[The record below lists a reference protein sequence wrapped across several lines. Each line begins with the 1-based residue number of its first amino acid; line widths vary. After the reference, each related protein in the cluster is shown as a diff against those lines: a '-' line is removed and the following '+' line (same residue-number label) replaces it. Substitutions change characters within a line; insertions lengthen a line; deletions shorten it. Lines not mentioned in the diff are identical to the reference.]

1 MLTSFPLSLVA
12 AFITLG
18 AIGYLVTSYH
28 ATQQAGTSR
37 AFSNAPLLGL
47 SLLVLVAEN
56 ATRCHLALS
65 TIAPWYIL
73 ALFTL
78 GILTIIKSPHVP
90 ILVLKHRSRIALHC
104 AFAALPIAAYS
115 IHFACIDPESWSGHS
130 NPDSFNQTAV
140 AEYLRDHS
148 IKDPVNIDSER
159 GWLTPIARYQIAEVR
174 LGASLFV
181 ALLAEANAKDS
192 QQVFFLGHFVALLL
206 VYCAVFTG
214 LRHTFGLPRAT
225 SLAGALMAASHGT
238 LAHLVFNAGLP
249 FLLSLPLYFS
259 SICRLHDLAQER
271 NPTVRHFLESAIV
284 LAGAVSIYP
293 EFLPIFTSI
302 AAAYSLTFA
311 GTALLPFLKKA
322 IVWAVLVLAL
332 NPMRSLT
339 LVSYLLHQA
348 QQSPGT
354 AYERQ
359 FMFDWPLLALGIVPL
374 DTRNSLPYLFLGDL
388 GAYALGAFA
397 SAFLLALVVLAVR
410 HAPRIPS
417 LLWIALLVL
426 GVWISWFS
434 LTRSNEYAALRLL
447 TSAST
452 ILAAVAAI
460 ALSTTLVPRTIVWS
474 LIATVVS
481 LQLSAGA
488 TFSLALSSYLNRPFI
503 YSQDSKRLA
512 NAQSSMRDLGR
523 IVTNIPEIEIVGI
536 DSRHIPTQAWFAYH
550 LRAVQTHVTP
560 LNPYVHYTTPSERSV
575 THLLTTS
582 QRANEP
588 SPFAAPLTQPIWE
601 SGELALVRAPSVR
614 VEPLTGVYP
623 VEGLEAEPYTWL
635 RRESTFAIRGEFSGM
650 AVDFTIRPRAEG
662 RLRVSLD
669 GVDLQEFDL
678 PARRISL
685 SVPLPDRKEARST
698 GVLRFYFNEPPPPL
712 AKDERE
718 LCAMLTH
725 FSISG
730 SES

>member
-1 MLTSFPLSLVA
+1 MLTSFPLSLIA

-18 AIGYLVTSYH
+18 AIGYLATSYH
-28 ATQQAGTSR
+28 AIQQAGTCR

-56 ATRCHLALS
+56 ATRCHLPLS

-73 ALFTL
+73 ALFAL
-78 GILTIIKSPHVP
+78 GILTIIRSPHVP
-90 ILVLKHRSRIALHC
+90 ILVLKHRSRVALHC
-104 AFAALPIAAYS
+104 ALAALPIAAYS
-115 IHFACIDPESWSGHS
+115 IHFASIDPESFSGHS

-140 AEYLRDHS
+140 AEYLRNHS
-148 IKDPVNIDSER
+148 IKEPVNIESEN
-159 GWLTPIARYQIAEVR
+159 GWLTPIARYQNADVR

-271 NPTVRHFLESAIV
+271 NPTVRHFLESAVV

-311 GTALLPFLKKA
+311 GTALLAFLKKA
-322 IVWAVLVLAL
+322 LVWALLVLAL

-348 QQSPGT
+348 KQSPGT
-354 AYERQ
+354 AYERH

-397 SAFLLALVVLAVR
+397 SAFLLALGVLAIHQR
-410 HAPRIPS
+410 ARIPS
-417 LLWIALLVL
+417 LLWIALFIL
-426 GVWISWFS
+426 GSWICWFS
-434 LTRSNEYAALRLL
+434 VTRSNEYAALRLL

-452 ILAAVAAI
+452 ILAAIAAI
-460 ALSTTLVPRTIVWS
+460 AMFESRMPRMAVRS
-474 LIATVVS
+474 LLAAVVV

-488 TFSLALSSYLNRPFI
+488 TFSIALSSYLDRPFI
-503 YSQDSKRLA
+503 YERDAKRLA
-512 NAQSSMRDLGR
+512 NFQSTMRELGR
-523 IVTNIPEIEIVGI
+523 IVSDIPEIAVVGI
-536 DSRHIPTQAWFAYH
+536 DSRHVPTQAWFAYH
-550 LRAVQTHVTP
+550 LRAVRTHVTP
-560 LNPYVHYTTPSERSV
+560 MNPYIHDTPPPERSI

-582 QRANEP
+582 QKAIKN
-588 SPFAAPLTQPIWE
+588 SPFSEDSTQPAWE
-601 SGELALVRAPSVR
+601 SRGIALVPTPSVR
-614 VEPLTGVYP
+614 VEPQSGVYP
-623 VEGLEAEPYTWL
+623 VEGDEMHPFTWL
-635 RRESTFAIRGEFSGM
+635 KRESTFAIRGDLSGM
-650 AVDFTIRPRAEG
+650 SADVTLHPRVKG
-662 RLRVSLD
+662 TLRVSLD
-669 GVDLQEFDL
+669 DINLQEFALTAAKLDL
-678 PARRISL
+678 RI
-685 SVPLPDRKEARST
+685 PLPDRANAAAP
-698 GVLRFYFNEPPPPL
+698 GILRFYFTEPPTPIPN
-712 AKDERE
+712 DNRE
-718 LCAMLTH
+718 LCARLT
-725 FSISG
+725 SLRINVPG
-730 SES
+730 P